1 MVEKKKKKLPAIV
14 SSIRVRTQ
22 TRSGLCGDFKGA
34 IYNQLAEQTNPLHL
48 PLKAFEICNH
58 GRVMGLMRHL
68 SM

>member
-1 MVEKKKKKLPAIV
+1 MVEKNKLPAIV
-14 SSIRVRTQ
+14 SSIRVRTW
-22 TRSGLCGDFKGA
+22 TTSGLCGDFEGA
-34 IYNQLAEQTNPLHL
+34 IYNHLAEQTNPLHP